1 MKRKIA
7 FVLVGLMLCSLMGC
21 GKKQVDYSG
30 ATEAGNGEVA
40 VEGQNTVAESI
51 EIPESAEYTITGA
64 KGTIEI
70 AAEIKVPEDYEKC
83 TVMELSRVVYEDED
97 IKAMADKI
105 FDEGSYFLY
114 MPYNEEA
121 RATLRD
127 KLTTASANA
136 ANDWEARTFEFVL
149 YLFEQEDFFAV
160 SEENFEELKFYPD
173 HRTEE
178 EAYFCRVLG
187 AIDGR
192 YYILSLEKDGNNCG
206 MDLIRWDRLVGFQ
219 LADYS
224 PDSIDVRLTENASPY
239 SVEESEAMAKEF
251 VEGLGYKEYEPVQ
264 SNIAFY
270 GSALPKDVNN
280 IQTDEFTAGIDGY
293 NVYLGR
299 NYNNY
304 SMAYSSE
311 NWIMAYNDLEGNVM
325 FFEEFPVE
333 KFENT
338 ECIRVYVDS
347 QGICEMKIYN
357 PMEEVGPLNEE
368 IVFLPY
374 EKVDSIAQDELQ
386 AYADANSGKL
396 KIESIQ
402 LAYGMVDE
410 DGKKAL
416 VPVWYYFGKD
426 ALNNQSF
433 YQQNAIVMINA
444 LDGTVITY
452 E

>member
-1 MKRKIA
+1 MKRKTA
-7 FVLVGLMLCSLMGC
+7 MVVVGIMLCSLIGC
-21 GKKQVDYSG
+21 GKKEVDYSD
-30 ATEAGNGEVA
+30 ATESANGEVQ
-40 VEGQNTVAESI
+40 VESQTTVAESI
-51 EIPESAEYTITGA
+51 EIPETAEYTITGS
-64 KGTIEI
+64 KGTIEV
-70 AAEIKVPEDYEKC
+70 AADIKVPEEYEKC
-83 TVMELSRVVYEDED
+83 TVMELSRVVYEDDD

-121 RATLRD
+121 RANLRD

-136 ANDWEARTFEFVL
+136 ANDWDAATFEYVL
-149 YLFEQEDFFAV
+149 GKFDEEDFF
-160 SEENFEELKFYPD
+160 STSDESFEELKFYQAEGD
-173 HRTEE
+173 
-178 EAYFCRVLG
+178 AYFCRVFG

-192 YYILSLEKDGNNCG
+192 YYILSFEKDGNNCG
-206 MDLIRWDRLVGFQ
+206 MELIRWDRFVGFQ

-224 PDSIDVRLTENASPY
+224 PDSIDVRTMGNASIY
-239 SVEESEAMAKEF
+239 TQEESEAMAMEF
-251 VEGLGYKEYEPVQ
+251 AMKLGYEGYGLVQ

-270 GSALPKDVNN
+270 ACTLPKDANN
-280 IQTDEFTAGIDGY
+280 IQPDEFINVIDGY

-304 SMAYSSE
+304 SVAYSSDL
-311 NWIMAYNDLEGNVM
+311 WVMAYKDLDGNEVY
-325 FFEEFPVE
+325 FEEFPVE

-338 ECIRVYVDS
+338 ECIRVYVDG

-357 PMEEVGPLNEE
+357 PMEEVGPMNEE

-374 EKVDSIAQDELQ
+374 DKVDGIAQDELQ
-386 AYADANSGKL
+386 AYADANSGKF
-396 KIESIQ
+396 KVDSIQ
-402 LAYGMVDE
+402 LAYGMVD
-410 DGKKAL
+410 DNGKKAL

-433 YQQNAIVMINA
+433 HQQNAIVMINA

>member
-1 MKRKIA
+1 MKRKTA
-7 FVLVGLMLCSLMGC
+7 LVLVGIMLCSLMGC
-21 GKKQVDYSG
+21 GKKEVDYSG

-40 VEGQNTVAESI
+40 VEGQATEAETI
-51 EIPESAEYTITGA
+51 EIPENIEYTITGA
-64 KGTIEI
+64 KGTIDV
-70 AAEIKVPEDYEKC
+70 AADIKVPEDYEKC

-127 KLTTASANA
+127 KLTTASESA

-178 EAYFCRVLG
+178 DAYFCRVFG

-192 YYILSLEKDGNNCG
+192 YYILSFEKNSSNCA
-206 MDLIRWDRLVGFQ
+206 MELIRWDRLVGFQ
-219 LADYS
+219 LGDYS
-224 PDSIDVRLTENASPY
+224 PDSIDVRTSGNASTY
-239 SVEESEAMAKEF
+239 SQEESEAMAMEF

-264 SNIAFY
+264 SNIASY

-280 IQTDEFTAGIDGY
+280 IQTDEFTQGIDGY

-304 SMAYSSE
+304 SMAYSSDL
-311 NWIMAYNDLEGNVM
+311 WIMAYNDLEGNTM
-325 FFEEFPVE
+325 YFEEFSVE

-338 ECIRVYVDS
+338 ECIRVYVDG
-347 QGICEMKIYN
+347 QGICEMKVYN
-357 PMEEVGPLNEE
+357 PMEEVGPMNED
-368 IVFLPY
+368 IVFLPFD
-374 EKVDSIAQDELQ
+374 KVDGVAQDELQ
-386 AYADANSGKL
+386 AFADANSGKF